1 VIENGNNPAPLVVL
15 RQQTERG
22 GTEIFLYTPI
32 RGFQFTTST
41 TLLDQLGL
49 NIVDARIMPSNDNYT
64 VDTYI
69 VLENNGEP
77 IAGRQ
82 RLGEIKTQLQHLLSR
97 PEQVPGRVHRQ
108 VARQL
113 KHFPIPPRVFFH
125 DDPHNER
132 TIMEVVASDRPG
144 LLSVIARVMAECNIQ
159 LQNAKIST
167 LGERVEDI
175 FFITDEDNQPLN
187 SDHKRKFLEEKILQA
202 LGS

>member
-1 VIENGNNPAPLVVL
+1 
-15 RQQTERG
+15 
-22 GTEIFLYTPI
+22 
-32 RGFQFTTST
+32 
-41 TLLDQLGL
+41 
-49 NIVDARIMPSNDNYT
+49 
-64 VDTYI
+64 
-69 VLENNGEP
+69 
-77 IAGRQ
+77 
-82 RLGEIKTQLQHLLSR
+82 
-97 PEQVPGRVHRQ
+97 
-108 VARQL
+108 
-113 KHFPIPPRVFFH
+113 VFFH